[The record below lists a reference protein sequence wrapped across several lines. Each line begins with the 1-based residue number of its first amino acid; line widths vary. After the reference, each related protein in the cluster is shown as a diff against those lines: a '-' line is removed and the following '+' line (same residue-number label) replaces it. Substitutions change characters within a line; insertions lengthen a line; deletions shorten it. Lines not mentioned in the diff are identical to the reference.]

1 MKRPGRVCWTVRK
14 RWMGVFWALA
24 SGAAV
29 PAAFAGEE
37 VQLKEDF
44 SKGADRW
51 KPTDSTAWSIV
62 EVEGNPAYALTKKKS
77 EYEPPHRSPHNI
89 SLLEELVL
97 GDFVLTARV
106 RTTEESYGHRSMCL
120 FFGYQD
126 PTHFYYVHFGQEADD
141 HANQV
146 FLVRDAPR
154 TKISTKTTEGTPWK
168 DGVWH
173 RVRVERKVDTGRIR
187 VFFDDMET
195 PVMEAEDRAFLWG
208 KIGLGSFDDRG
219 MWDDVEVQGL
229 RAGDGGVDG
238 KGEEEGS
245 KAQE

>member
-1 MKRPGRVCWTVRK
+1 MKTPGAVCWTATP
-14 RWMGVFWALA
+14 RWMGLLWVLTGWLA
-24 SGAAV
+24 SCVAS
-29 PAAFAGEE
+29 AGQE
-37 VQLKEDF
+37 VHVKEDF

-51 KPTDSTAWSIV
+51 KPTDAAAWSIV
-62 EVEGNPAYALTKKKS
+62 EVEGNPAYALIKKKS
-77 EYEPPHRSPHNI
+77 AYEPAHRSPHNI
-89 SLLEELVL
+89 SLLEDVAV

-154 TKISTKTTEGTPWK
+154 IKISTKTTEGTPWK
-168 DGVWH
+168 DGEWH
-173 RVRVERKVDTGRIR
+173 RVRVERRVESGLIR

-195 PVMEAEDRAFLWG
+195 PVMEAEDRSFLWG

-219 MWDDVEVQGL
+219 MWDDVEVQGQ
-229 RAGDGGVDG
+229 RVREEDAG
-238 KGEEEGS
+238 KKAEQGS
-245 KAQE
+245 EDRE